1 MLLKVKINTFYY
13 LCGHIIFV
21 PQYKVPDLTSSMKV
35 AQPLSI
41 DRVLSFMPIEYDLIY
56 YAIHI
61 DYL

>member
-1 MLLKVKINTFYY
+1 M
-13 LCGHIIFV
+13 IFV
-21 PQYKVPDLTSSMKV
+21 TQYKVPDLTSSMKV

-56 YAIHI
+56 YAVQI